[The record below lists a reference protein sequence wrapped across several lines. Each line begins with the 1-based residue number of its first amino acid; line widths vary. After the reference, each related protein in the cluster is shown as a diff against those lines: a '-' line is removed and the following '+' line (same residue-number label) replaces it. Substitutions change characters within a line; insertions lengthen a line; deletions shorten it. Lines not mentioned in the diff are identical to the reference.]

1 MYYSQFGEDE
11 ILEWLFADRAAGV
24 AVEVGAN
31 DGVHGSTTLTFEKK
45 GWQCILVEPT
55 PQLVEAIRKVR
66 NARVFP
72 CAASDKQG
80 TATFHVATGGHLA
93 HSLSSL
99 SADEAQK
106 EGVTL
111 QPIEVSLRRLDDIL
125 AEANLSGPIDFI
137 TIDVEGHEPAA
148 LAGLTLSRW
157 KPGIVLIE
165 NNSNTTAPSDRAAA
179 EHLANAGYTFFLRT
193 GVNDWYIEPTNA
205 ALNTRRQTLSFQ
217 FTVLKRRLKNL
228 VRNAAWAN
236 KLRPS
241 R

>member
-11 ILEWLFADRAAGV
+11 ILEWLFADRATGV

-66 NARVFP
+66 TARVFP

-80 TATFHVATGGHLA
+80 TATFHVASGGHLA

-99 SADEAQK
+99 SANEVQK
-106 EGVTL
+106 QGVTL
-111 QPIEVSLRRLDDIL
+111 QPIEVPLRRLDDIL
-125 AEANLSGPIDFI
+125 AEANLSPIDFI

-193 GVNDWYIEPTNA
+193 GVNDWYIDPNNA
-205 ALNTRRQTLSFQ
+205 ALDARRQTLAFKL
-217 FTVLKRRLKNL
+217 TVLKRRLKNL
-228 VRNAAWAN
+228 VRNAAWTNVRA
-236 KLRPS
+236 S